1 MSSRCHWRQCR
12 FGRAQAPGRGGLMGV
27 GATWFCVSF
36 TQFGW
41 AGFVHCC
48 SERRC
53 CQIVNLSC
61 LFLSILLP
69 SRFPLLLFLLL
80 TLLPLAAFD
89 EKDFRRWAAG
99 SPLCAPLV
107 DGPRSLPPSLAAPQR
122 LPDRDY
128 TVRADNVQKAP
139 SGVAV
144 KDMEGQ
150 TARVSFLKESPK
162 PFLSFS

>member
-1 MSSRCHWRQCR
+1 MSSWCQCP
-12 FGRAQAPGRGGLMGV
+12 FGRARGGAGGLMGGPRGFVATLHSLV
-27 GATWFCVSF
+27 GR
-36 TQFGW
+36 
-41 AGFVHCC
+41 GFVHCC
-48 SERRC
+48 SERRS